1 MLHPTID
8 ELTQGKFNRYEL
20 ALATA
25 RCARLITDEYVRQH
39 DAAERSQT
47 GNKETDRPIN
57 TMIDRELRD
66 EKAVKVAIR
75 RIANGDFIIDENAAD
90 YEPIDLAAEHEAE
103 MQARYPD
110 FSDDE
115 EDEDETMRLRR
126 TKRRRIP
133 RTPHRTAIRPTATPA
148 LTRALPHRWK
158 TLPRQTTRPKTPRKP
173 TAGRTRSRSSL
184 DSAVCRRLSAG

>member
-8 ELTQGKFNRYEL
+8 ELTKGKFNRYEL

-39 DAAERSQT
+39 EAAERAQT

-103 MQARYPD
+103 MQSRYPD

-115 EDEDETMRLRR
+115 DDEEDDDAFAEEDEE
-126 TKRRRIP
+126 
-133 RTPHRTAIRPTATPA
+133 
-148 LTRALPHRWK
+148 
-158 TLPRQTTRPKTPRKP
+158 
-173 TAGRTRSRSSL
+173 SS
-184 DSAVCRRLSAG
+184 DSADVPKNDDATDSGNDADKDAQNSAAQEGDAAAAGDTPKDAAETDGGTDAEPQQP

>member
-39 DAAERSQT
+39 EAAERAQT

-115 EDEDETMRLRR
+115 EDEDEDDAFAEDEEEAD
-126 TKRRRIP
+126 
-133 RTPHRTAIRPTATPA
+133 TADAA
-148 LTRALPHRWK
+148 
-158 TLPRQTTRPKTPRKP
+158 QD
-173 TAGRTRSRSSL
+173 G
-184 DSAVCRRLSAG
+184 DSADSDAGSDEGSAAQEEDAAAADDTPKDAAETDGGTDAEPQQP

>member
-115 EDEDETMRLRR
+115 EDEDDAFAEDEEEAD
-126 TKRRRIP
+126 
-133 RTPHRTAIRPTATPA
+133 TADAA
-148 LTRALPHRWK
+148 
-158 TLPRQTTRPKTPRKP
+158 QD
-173 TAGRTRSRSSL
+173 G
-184 DSAVCRRLSAG
+184 DSADSDAGSDEGEGSAAQVEDAAAADDTPKDAAETDGGTDAEPQQP